1 MKISEQN
8 KELFAALAKFQK
20 SVTDPKKDKVVNY
33 GKTKFTYADLDSVL
47 KAVRP
52 LLAEQG
58 LSFTQIPMADGNRVG
73 VQTIIMHSSGQ
84 YIESEPFLIPAK
96 QQDAQG
102 YGSCMT
108 YAKRYTLSALLG
120 VSADEDDDGNY
131 GSGTDK
137 KPEYMNRQGN
147 ANRQQSSPPQNR
159 VPQNTSDWLQVQQ
172 SRLREKCKKGNYDER
187 FIATC
192 MEIKFNKPF
201 KNLVLDDYTS
211 FITNFDTY
219 VAETQ
224 EEAMRRQ
231 GAGR

>member
-8 KELFAALAKFQK
+8 KELFAAIAKFQK

-58 LSFTQIPMADGNRVG
+58 LSFTQIPMTDGNRVG

-131 GSGTDK
+131 GSGADR
-137 KPEYMNRQGN
+137 KPEYINRQNN
-147 ANRQQSSPPQNR
+147 AN
-159 VPQNTSDWLQVQQ
+159 DWLQVMQ
-172 SRLREKCKKGNYDER
+172 SRLRERCKKGNYSER

-192 MEIKFNKPF
+192 MEVKFNKPF
-201 KNLVLDDYTS
+201 KSLVLDDYTT
-211 FITNFDTY
+211 FIANFDAY
-219 VAETQ
+219 VTETQ
-224 EEAMRRQ
+224 EEATRRQ